1 MLILIIRSGMQSC
14 YHVEWAAYYVSM
26 LKVVFSL
33 LIIKFDVEVFYKLFV
48 YLINCLKVFA
58 GI

>member
-1 MLILIIRSGMQSC
+1 MQSC